1 MSKMI
6 WSTLALVAI
15 AGVGAGGYWYG
26 KEAGKPAGAAQA
38 PAGAQAAAGGKGGGG
53 GAAPNAVTVEA
64 TPVVFTA
71 MPQTIT
77 AVGSVRSDESV
88 TLRPE
93 VTGRIAEIRFR
104 EGQQVQK
111 GALLVKLDDSVAK
124 ADAEQARA
132 NLWLAKAKSDRAA
145 ELQQKGFVSA
155 QAKDEAEGSLR
166 VAQATVQSA
175 EARLAKMEI
184 RAPFSGVIGLRQ
196 VSVGDY
202 VKDGQDMVN
211 LEAIEALKVDFKVP
225 ETFLRQVQVGQSMQ
239 LTLDAIPGRTYE
251 GKVLAINPLV
261 DAAGRSVVIRAQIRN
276 TNATLRP
283 GMFARVRL
291 ITDAKA
297 DTLVV
302 PEQALVPQGE
312 DQFVFKVV
320 DDRAQ
325 RTRVEIGQRRDGK
338 VEILRGVAAKDMV
351 VTAGQLK
358 IRDGTVVKLAAA
370 PTGAGNAPTSATAP
384 PANTAPTDTATA
396 APSPAPAPKAA
407 PQVAQADGA
416 KGDVKAA
423 GTIKQ

>member
-6 WSTLALVAI
+6 WSTLAIVAVV
-15 AGVGAGGYWYG
+15 AVGGGGYWYG
-26 KEAGKPAGAAQA
+26 KEAAKSAA
-38 PAGAQAAAGGKGGGG
+38 PAAVAGGAPAAGGKGGGAG
-53 GAAPNAVTVEA
+53 GPGAAGPQAVTVEA
-64 TPVVFTA
+64 MPVVVAA

-93 VTGRIAEIRFR
+93 VTGRIAEIRFK
-104 EGQQVQK
+104 EGQAVAK
-111 GALLVKLDDSVAK
+111 GALLVKLDDSVVK

-145 ELQQKGFVSA
+145 ELNQKGFVSA
-155 QAKDEAEGSLR
+155 QAKDEAEGGLR
-166 VAQATVQSA
+166 VAQATLQSA

-225 ETFLRQVQVGQSMQ
+225 EVFLRQVQVGQSMQ
-239 LTLDAIPGRTYE
+239 LTLDAVPGRTYE

-320 DDRAQ
+320 DGRAQ
-325 RTRVEIGQRRDGK
+325 RTRVEIGQRREGK
-338 VEILRGVAAKDMV
+338 VEIVRGVAANDMV
-351 VTAGQLK
+351 VTAGHLK

-370 PTGAGNAPTSATAP
+370 PDAPT
-384 PANTAPTDTATA
+384 
-396 APSPAPAPKAA
+396 
-407 PQVAQADGA
+407 PQVALGDPPKVDGA
-416 KGDVKAA
+416 GKGAA
-423 GTIKQ
+423 PVRQ

>member
-1 MSKMI
+1 
-6 WSTLALVAI
+6 
-15 AGVGAGGYWYG
+15 
-26 KEAGKPAGAAQA
+26 
-38 PAGAQAAAGGKGGGG
+38 
-53 GAAPNAVTVEA
+53 
-64 TPVVFTA
+64 

-93 VTGRIAEIRFR
+93 VTGRIAEIRFK
-104 EGQQVQK
+104 EGQAVAK
-111 GALLVKLDDSVAK
+111 GALLVKLDDSVVK

-145 ELQQKGFVSA
+145 ELNQKGFVSA
-155 QAKDEAEGSLR
+155 QAKDEAEGGLR
-166 VAQATVQSA
+166 VAQATLASA

-225 ETFLRQVQVGQSMQ
+225 EVFLRQVQVGQSMQ
-239 LTLDAIPGRTYE
+239 LTLDAVPGKTYE

-297 DTLVV
+297 DTLVI

-312 DQFVFKVV
+312 DQFVYKVV
-320 DDRAQ
+320 DGRVQ
-325 RTRVEIGQRRDGK
+325 RTRVEIGQRREGK
-338 VEILRGVAAKDMV
+338 VEIVRGVAEKDMV

-370 PTGAGNAPTSATAP
+370 PE
-384 PANTAPTDTATA
+384 A
-396 APSPAPAPKAA
+396 AAQQVALGEAPKA
-407 PQVAQADGA
+407 DGA
-416 KGDVKAA
+416 GKNAV
-423 GTIKQ
+423 TIKQ